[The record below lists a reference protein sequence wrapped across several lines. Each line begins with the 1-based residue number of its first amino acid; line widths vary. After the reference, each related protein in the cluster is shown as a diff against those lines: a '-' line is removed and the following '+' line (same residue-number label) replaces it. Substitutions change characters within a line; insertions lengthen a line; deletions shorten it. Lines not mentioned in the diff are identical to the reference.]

1 MEIYLKNI
9 FNEKLEIINENKA
22 NKVDYDFIKF
32 LGKSNSNIINKK
44 KKKNN
49 NYDCIFFEIAHL
61 NKIKLYVKK

>member
-32 LGKSNSNIINKK
+32 LGKSNSNIINNKEKK
-44 KKKNN
+44 IITMIVFFLKS
-49 NYDCIFFEIAHL
+49 YAIF
-61 NKIKLYVKK
+61 Y